1 MPSLEARKTLQWSE
15 YPITFDE
22 SDCPMPAKS
31 TGVLPLVCTPTV
43 NNIAIG
49 KTLIDGGA
57 GLNVLVRRIFEK
69 MQIPHENIKPTK
81 PFVGVSSEVVFPI
94 G

>member
-1 MPSLEARKTLQWSE
+1 
-15 YPITFDE
+15 
-22 SDCPMPAKS
+22 MPAKS

-57 GLNVLVRRIFEK
+57 GLNVLALRIFEK
-69 MQIPHENIKPTK
+69 MQILHENVRPTK
-81 PFVGVSSEVVFPI
+81 PFIGVSSGAIYPI